1 MTPSGG
7 TLSRTNS
14 LVNEDAAMTTAS
26 IAPTGP
32 TAPTGP
38 AARQLAVP
46 AARPAL
52 ADLVVAVRQAIDA
65 RADWA
70 HTAQLVAGQ
79 LRAHLPDA
87 GILTPDERLG
97 DPDRTAGHVLHAEPD
112 GTFSIL
118 GLVWRPGQTTRIHDH
133 ITWCVV
139 GVLAGTEHEELFD
152 EALNL
157 TGERDNRPGEVSG
170 FAPPG
175 DIHRIRNHSSET
187 AVSLHIYGTDITRV
201 GSSAR
206 RYYS

>member
-1 MTPSGG
+1 MSLRGG
-7 TLSRTNS
+7 TLSGTNP
-14 LVNEDAAMTTAS
+14 LEKEDPAMTTQQLA
-26 IAPTGP
+26 APATRHP
-32 TAPTGP
+32 
-38 AARQLAVP
+38 AVP
-46 AARPAL
+46 APSPAIAEL
-52 ADLVVAVRQAIDA
+52 ADAVRQAIGV

-70 HTAQLVAGQ
+70 HTAQLVAAA
-79 LRAHLPDA
+79 LRAHLPGP
-87 GILTPDERLG
+87 GILTPDQRRG

-118 GLVWRPGQTTRIHDH
+118 GLVWRPGQSTRIHDH

-152 EALNL
+152 EALNPI
-157 TGERDNRPGEVSG
+157 GERDSQPGEVSG

-175 DIHRIRNHSSET
+175 DIHRIRNHASEI
-187 AVSLHIYGTDITRV
+187 AISLHIYGTDITRV